1 MDFSYFLVCLVYLIL
16 LLFVV
21 SRSDISAGNS
31 LSVPQYS
38 VVPFLYWCL
47 IYLCDMV
54 FTEINDDDDDDND
67 TEYSVLVL
75 PYCHLAKQK
84 YCLNGDQK

>member
-1 MDFSYFLVCLVYLIL
+1 
-16 LLFVV
+16 
-21 SRSDISAGNS
+21 
-31 LSVPQYS
+31 
-38 VVPFLYWCL
+38 
-47 IYLCDMV
+47 MV

-84 YCLNGDQK
+84 YNVLTVTKNNTASKATAPDFIHCELPAATL

>member
-1 MDFSYFLVCLVYLIL
+1 ML
-16 LLFVV
+16 
-21 SRSDISAGNS
+21 
-31 LSVPQYS
+31 
-38 VVPFLYWCL
+38 
-47 IYLCDMV
+47 